1 MADNGSPLYPS
12 IIASDAGAPEGCMN
26 VHDQA
31 TGATVIVPATSQGL
45 HEAVQQLNSQRD
57 K

>member
-1 MADNGSPLYPS
+1 MADNGKPVWPS
-12 IIASDAGAPEGCMN
+12 IIVSDAGAPDGCAN

-31 TGATVIVPATSQGL
+31 TGATVIVPATQEGIQSGIRD
-45 HEAVQQLNSQRD
+45 LNARN